1 MVAERKIF
9 EEEGLEKY
17 VQYQQKNEDEP
28 LKAGAAFPF
37 VKVIL
42 ITGCPIEGYY
52 NFLIKAVL
60 CNVCPTD
67 LGGVPSTSLR
77 RANTKKSY
85 LNKRQ
90 L

>member
-42 ITGCPIEGYY
+42 ITGCPIEGYH
-52 NFLIKAVL
+52 NFLIKALL
-60 CNVCPTD
+60 CVFTVRVHYSVFNA
-67 LGGVPSTSLR
+67 LHL
-77 RANTKKSY
+77 
-85 LNKRQ
+85 
-90 L
+90 